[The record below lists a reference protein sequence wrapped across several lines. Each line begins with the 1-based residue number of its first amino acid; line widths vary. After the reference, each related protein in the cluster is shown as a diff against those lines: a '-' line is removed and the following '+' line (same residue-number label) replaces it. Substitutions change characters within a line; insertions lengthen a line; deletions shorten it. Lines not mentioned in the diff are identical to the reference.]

1 MKVEEKNDD
10 CLFSMNYEDLGHLK
24 NVKMPEISL
33 PNQEGNLLKLN
44 RSDTFRLVL
53 YCFPMTGRPDRSLPP
68 NWNSI
73 AGAKGCTSQNISFR
87 DNYDKFIILNSIP
100 IGISTQPIG
109 DLKEL
114 VTRLN
119 IPYDILSDIN
129 LEFKKILNLP
139 TFSINEKSY
148 LKRLTLIIEKS
159 VIKKIFYPINNPN
172 KHVIDVLEW
181 LKLN

>member
-10 CLFSMNYEDLGHLK
+10 RLFSMNNEDLGHLK

-33 PNQEGNLLKLN
+33 PNQESNLLKLN

-139 TFSINEKSY
+139 TFSIHEKSY

>member
-10 CLFSMNYEDLGHLK
+10 CLFSMNNEDLGHLK

-53 YCFPMTGRPDRSLPP
+53 YCFPMTGRPDRLLPP

-73 AGAKGCTSQNISFR
+73 PGAKGCTSQNISFR
-87 DNYDKFIILNSIP
+87 ENYDKFIILNSIP
-100 IGISTQPIG
+100 IGISTQPID

-114 VTRLN
+114 VKRLN

-129 LEFKKILNLP
+129 LEFKKTLSLP
-139 TFSINEKSY
+139 TFSIDNKNY

-159 VIKKIFYPINNPN
+159 VIKKVFYPVNNPN